1 MRRIGLIAGGGRL
14 PVRIVDACR
23 KAGHQVVTVAIE
35 NHADDILPQADLV
48 VRMGAAGRI
57 IDFFREAGVDELVM
71 AGPVRR
77 PSLAEI
83 RPDGWGARFLFRS
96 GAAMLGD
103 DGLLSAISKEL
114 EKEGFRVIGA
124 DELLGDALAGEGLIA
139 GEEPDSAARADITRG
154 IGVLAAI
161 APVDVG
167 QAVVVQ
173 SGLVLGV
180 EAVEGTDELIRR
192 TAGLRRDGPPP
203 VLVKAPK
210 PQQDRRLDLPTVG
223 ATTVRALVAHG
234 FAGLAIEAG
243 GVMLMERDEV
253 MREIE
258 QNGMFLYAFPPPA
271 ET

>member
-1 MRRIGLIAGGGRL
+1 MRKIGLIAGGGQL

-23 KAGHQVVTVAIE
+23 RAGHSIVTVAIE
-35 NHADDILPQADLV
+35 NHADEILPQADLV

-57 IDFFREAGVDELVM
+57 IEFFREAGAEELVM

-83 RPDGWGARFLFRS
+83 RPDGWGAKFLFRS

-103 DGLLSAISKEL
+103 DGLLSAISREL
-114 EKEGFRVIGA
+114 EKEGFRIIGA
-124 DELLGDALAGEGLIA
+124 DDLLDDALAEDGLIA
-139 GEEPDSAARADITRG
+139 GREPGEEARADISRG
-154 IGVLAAI
+154 ISVLAAL

-173 SGLVLGV
+173 SGLILGV

-192 TAGLRRDGPPP
+192 TAKLRREGPPP
-203 VLVKAPK
+203 ILVKAPK

-223 ATTVRALVAHG
+223 AATARSLAESG

-243 GVMLMERDEV
+243 GVMLMEREDVVRIVDEA
-253 MREIE
+253 
-258 QNGMFLYAFPPPA
+258 GMFLFAFPPPA
-271 ET
+271 EA